1 MSIDMRQFQQTFFAE
16 SAEGLDVMESGL
28 LALQPAALDSE
39 TINAIFR
46 AAHSIKGGA
55 GTFGFEAIGEFTH
68 VVETLLDELR
78 SGARVADAALID
90 LLLQS
95 VDVLRALFDDAQA
108 GRPINLTA
116 HQGTQQALARAL
128 QTPGAEPPVTAEAG
142 AAGRAPGGG
151 WRIDFRPHPELF
163 ATGNDPLHVLREL
176 ASLGSL
182 HAQVQ
187 ADASLD
193 PASMDPTQ
201 CYLRWDLE
209 LITEADEPA
218 VREAFAWI
226 EDECDLAITALAVA
240 EPQVMAAEPQAA
252 AVGTA
257 PAPAPAGQTSIR
269 VSVDKIDALINLVG
283 ELVITQSM
291 LHQAGQALDTAQHEQ
306 LVAGL
311 ELLARNTRD
320 IQEAVM
326 STRMVAI
333 DSVFKRFPRVL
344 RDVAGRLGKQ
354 VELQTEGEGT
364 ELDRGVTE
372 KIVDPLTHIIRN
384 SVDHGIESP
393 ADRLAA
399 GKPEAGQI
407 TLRAAHEGGYIVIE
421 VLDDGAG
428 LDRERILAKA
438 AASGLPVSDD
448 MADADVWQLLFAPG
462 FSTAEAVTD
471 LSGRGVGMD
480 VVKRNIVSLGGQ
492 VTLSSRAG
500 QGTRVEIRL
509 PLTLAILDGMLVGV
523 GDEIYVIP
531 LNFVSQSLCPVQD
544 DIRSIAGT
552 SQVVR
557 VRDQYIPILSLRQL
571 FAVDGATP
579 ALTDSVLV
587 VTEADGRR
595 VALQVDALLGHQQ
608 VVIKNLEEHYRHV
621 FGVSGATI
629 LGDGRVSLILDAAEL
644 SSLQVQDQAA

>member
-187 ADASLD
+187 VDASLD

-257 PAPAPAGQTSIR
+257 PAPAGQASIR

-428 LDRERILAKA
+428 LDRGRILAKA

>member
-78 SGARVADAALID
+78 SGTRVADAALID

-252 AVGTA
+252 AVGT
-257 PAPAPAGQTSIR
+257 APAPAGQTSIR

-462 FSTAEAVTD
+462 FSTAAAVTD

>member
-1 MSIDMRQFQQTFFAE
+1 M
-16 SAEGLDVMESGL
+16 
-28 LALQPAALDSE
+28 
-39 TINAIFR
+39 
-46 AAHSIKGGA
+46 
-55 GTFGFEAIGEFTH
+55 
-68 VVETLLDELR
+68 
-78 SGARVADAALID
+78 
-90 LLLQS
+90 
-95 VDVLRALFDDAQA
+95 
-108 GRPINLTA
+108 
-116 HQGTQQALARAL
+116 
-128 QTPGAEPPVTAEAG
+128 
-142 AAGRAPGGG
+142 
-151 WRIDFRPHPELF
+151 
-163 ATGNDPLHVLREL
+163 
-176 ASLGSL
+176 
-182 HAQVQ
+182 
-187 ADASLD
+187 
-193 PASMDPTQ
+193 
-201 CYLRWDLE
+201 
-209 LITEADEPA
+209 
-218 VREAFAWI
+218 
-226 EDECDLAITALAVA
+226 
-240 EPQVMAAEPQAA
+240 
-252 AVGTA
+252 
-257 PAPAPAGQTSIR
+257 
-269 VSVDKIDALINLVG
+269 
-283 ELVITQSM
+283 
-291 LHQAGQALDTAQHEQ
+291 
-306 LVAGL
+306 
-311 ELLARNTRD
+311 
-320 IQEAVM
+320 
-326 STRMVAI
+326 
-333 DSVFKRFPRVL
+333 
-344 RDVAGRLGKQ
+344 
-354 VELQTEGEGT
+354 ELQTEGEGT

-509 PLTLAILDGMLVGV
+509 PLTLAILDGMLIGV

>member
-187 ADASLD
+187 VDASLD

>member
-28 LALQPAALDSE
+28 LELQPDALDSE

-187 ADASLD
+187 VDASLD

-252 AVGTA
+252 AVGT
-257 PAPAPAGQTSIR
+257 APAPAGQTSIR

-428 LDRERILAKA
+428 LDRGRILAKA

>member
-1 MSIDMRQFQQTFFAE
+1 
-16 SAEGLDVMESGL
+16 
-28 LALQPAALDSE
+28 
-39 TINAIFR
+39 
-46 AAHSIKGGA
+46 
-55 GTFGFEAIGEFTH
+55 
-68 VVETLLDELR
+68 
-78 SGARVADAALID
+78 
-90 LLLQS
+90 
-95 VDVLRALFDDAQA
+95 
-108 GRPINLTA
+108 
-116 HQGTQQALARAL
+116 
-128 QTPGAEPPVTAEAG
+128 
-142 AAGRAPGGG
+142 
-151 WRIDFRPHPELF
+151 
-163 ATGNDPLHVLREL
+163 
-176 ASLGSL
+176 
-182 HAQVQ
+182 
-187 ADASLD
+187 
-193 PASMDPTQ
+193 MDPTQ

-252 AVGTA
+252 AVGT
-257 PAPAPAGQTSIR
+257 APAPAGQTSIR

>member
-28 LALQPAALDSE
+28 LELQPDALDSE

-78 SGARVADAALID
+78 GGTRVADAALID

-226 EDECDLAITALAVA
+226 EDECDLAVTALAVA

-252 AVGTA
+252 AVGT
-257 PAPAPAGQTSIR
+257 APAPAGQTSIR

-544 DIRSIAGT
+544 DVRSIAGT

>member
-187 ADASLD
+187 VDASLD

-209 LITEADEPA
+209 LVTEADEPA

-257 PAPAPAGQTSIR
+257 PAPAGQASIR

>member
-209 LITEADEPA
+209 LVTEADEPA